1 MIDSKIEKIVKEIGA
16 DTESYLK
23 GFFQHFLFIEDEE
36 VLNDL
41 YSAFTESNYS
51 LFSDEIVN
59 FEEEINALKYEAI
72 NSFIDRVNSI
82 VGQKIDLKAFESEL
96 DDKEIIDAYEIN
108 YLGDLTRII
117 IAFKNEDGLVLG
129 VNKENV
135 LELLSTLELVYET
148 KIEEQSLADEDK
160 PNIVHVYFQAQKVG
174 TLYWKKPLN
183 LKIKYGLVA
192 DYLDEDSEDFYTPK
206 KEKEKI
212 EKAFREFY
220 LNTLTS
226 LASFKI
232 PKSTDLEGIFAFERT
247 EDDYKVIYFLKSL
260 YKEILLGKKSKKPI
274 FKNLVEV
281 EDFLERAKIYQS
293 KVIQRL
299 GSIDKSKLSYEQAKK
314 IAMKKIE
321 NQKV

>member
-1 MIDSKIEKIVKEIGA
+1 MKDSKIEKIVKEIGA

-23 GFFQHFLFIEDEE
+23 GFFQYFLFIEDEE

-41 YSAFTESNYS
+41 YNTFTESNYS

-72 NSFIDRVNSI
+72 NSFIDRVNSF
-82 VGQKIDLKAFESEL
+82 VGQKINLKAFEFEL
-96 DDKEIIDAYEIN
+96 EGKEIVDAYEIN

-129 VNKENV
+129 INKEMV
-135 LELLSTLELVYET
+135 LELVTRLELVYET
-148 KIEEQSLADEDK
+148 KIEESLLEDGDK
-160 PNIVHVYFQAQKVG
+160 PNIVQVYFQAQKVG
-174 TLYWKKPLN
+174 TLYWKKPVN

-192 DYLDEDSEDFYTPK
+192 DYLNEDFYSPK
-206 KEKEKI
+206 EEREKI
-212 EKAFREFY
+212 DKVFREFY
-220 LNTLTS
+220 LNILSS

-232 PKSTDLEGIFAFERT
+232 PKSIDLEEIFNFENT

-260 YKEILLGKKSKKPI
+260 YKEILLGKKSKKPT
-274 FKNLVEV
+274 FKNLIEL
-281 EDFLERAKIYQS
+281 DNFLNRVKAYQAKVIERLS
-293 KVIQRL
+293 KV
-299 GSIDKSKLSYEQAKK
+299 DKRKLSYEQAKQ

-321 NQKV
+321 NQKA

>member
-23 GFFQHFLFIEDEE
+23 GFFQYFLFIEDEE

-96 DDKEIIDAYEIN
+96 EDKEIIDAYEIN
-108 YLGDLTRII
+108 FLGDLTRII

-129 VNKENV
+129 INKENV

-148 KIEEQSLADEDK
+148 KIEEQSLTDEEK

-174 TLYWKKPLN
+174 TLYWNKPLN

-192 DYLDEDSEDFYTPK
+192 DDLDEDFYTPK

-212 EKAFREFY
+212 DKAFREFY

-232 PKSTDLEGIFAFERT
+232 PKSTDLEDIFAFERT

-260 YKEILLGKKSKKPI
+260 YREILLGKKSKKPT

-281 EDFLERAKIYQS
+281 EDFLERAKVYQS